1 MAWIYLL
8 LAGAFEIGFATALK
22 LSDGFTKLI
31 PTIVFF
37 ILGAIGLFLLTKALQ
52 TIQLGTAYAVWT
64 GIGAIGTVLIGVFFF
79 NESVNFWRMLF
90 LSTLIVSIIGL
101 KLV

>member
-1 MAWIYLL
+1 MAWIYLV

-37 ILGAIGLFLLTKALQ
+37 ILGIIGLYLLTKAIQ
-52 TIQLGTAYAVWT
+52 TIPLGTAYAVWT
-64 GIGAIGTVLIGVFFF
+64 GIGAIGTVLIGIFFF
-79 NESVNFWRMLF
+79 SESVNLWRVLF
-90 LSTLIVSIIGL
+90 LSTLIASIIGL